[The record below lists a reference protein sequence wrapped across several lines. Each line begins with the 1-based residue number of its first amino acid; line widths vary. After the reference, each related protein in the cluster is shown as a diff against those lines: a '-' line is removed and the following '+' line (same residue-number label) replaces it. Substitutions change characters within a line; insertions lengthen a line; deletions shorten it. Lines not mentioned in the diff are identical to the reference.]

1 MKKLLLLIFFT
12 LLFSNTS
19 YSEQNCIAGDCVNGT
34 GVFKYKN
41 GSKYTG
47 KFKNGKRH
55 GQGSLELPDGTIF
68 TGKSKADVFS
78 GEGTILY
85 STGDKYVGE
94 IQNNKRNGQGAYT
107 FANGLTSIGEWK
119 DNKTVGSHTIADPEK
134 VGEKAVEK
142 ITEEKNKKKINKKAS
157 KVKSKEV
164 NLSCDISKFFTRKYM
179 LDDEKQIPLSKLQ
192 PSYLKKV
199 TLSFDMDNEK
209 FLGSNLIY
217 PNEYKSVLFSQ
228 IEDVIYFM
236 TKGFKNNED
245 IYYFD
250 TRLNRMTGE
259 LTRVT
264 RVTESYVKSKLKT
277 PDADTGWGWQQTEVY
292 QCKEVDKLF

>member
-107 FANGLTSIGEWK
+107 FKNGLTSIGEWK
-119 DNKTVGSHTIADPEK
+119 DNKTVGKHTIADPEK
-134 VGEKAVEK
+134 VGEKIIDEAIKKDGVLLVQVTLTYDEGYKYKGTVNAENQKKHGKGK
-142 ITEEKNKKKINKKAS
+142 ITGPNGYIYEGEFKN
-157 KVKSKEV
+157 
-164 NLSCDISKFFTRKYM
+164 DKYHGKGTTIM
-179 LDDEKQIPLSKLQ
+179 TNGMKH
-192 PSYLKKV
+192 V
-199 TLSFDMDNEK
+199 
-209 FLGSNLIY
+209 G
-217 PNEYKSVLFSQ
+217 EYKNGLWNGQGSLTLPNGGKYEGNFKCSESSGKGYLLFSSGSFY
-228 IEDVIYFM
+228 E
-236 TKGFKNNED
+236 
-245 IYYFD
+245 
-250 TRLNRMTGE
+250 GE
-259 LTRVT
+259 
-264 RVTESYVKSKLKT
+264 
-277 PDADTGWGWQQTEVY
+277 
-292 QCKEVDKLF
+292 